1 LTGGPTVVGVC
12 VDDKRRPLAGVR
24 IEATDARK
32 GTPIVYSD
40 AKGRFGVD
48 AGRRTLLR
56 ATKPGHADVEVV
68 ASSGR
73 RQTLRVTLPRLGAID
88 LPVRW
93 RHGSGPVPDD
103 IRMLIAQ
110 RDPDESRHRTRVLR
124 NVARVEGGR
133 LRAEGLPAGP
143 LILMQMRGSVRAN
156 AAIVT
161 VTPGRTAK
169 RPTIWLGPGGTLEG
183 TVVRDRK
190 PVPGALVYLRGRG
203 VMRALRAD
211 EDGEFRAVGLP
222 PGTYSL
228 DHPRQTKNSAHA
240 NERTRIDEGRLTKAT
255 LELR

>member
-1 LTGGPTVVGVC
+1 
-12 VDDKRRPLAGVR
+12 
-24 IEATDARK
+24 
-32 GTPIVYSD
+32 
-40 AKGRFGVD
+40 
-48 AGRRTLLR
+48 
-56 ATKPGHADVEVV
+56 
-68 ASSGR
+68 
-73 RQTLRVTLPRLGAID
+73 
-88 LPVRW
+88 
-93 RHGSGPVPDD
+93 
-103 IRMLIAQ
+103 
-110 RDPDESRHRTRVLR
+110 VLR

-143 LILMQMRGSVRAN
+143 LILMPTQGSVRAN
-156 AAIVT
+156 PAIVT

-169 RPTIWLGPGGTLEG
+169 RPTIWLSPGGTLEG
-183 TVVRDRK
+183 TVTRDRK